1 MDDIPDAYEFKKL
14 YPKGRE
20 WVNVGNSAIIAPNGK
35 ILAGPL
41 EAEEGILYAE
51 IDLEEI
57 IKSKRMF
64 DVVGHYARTDVF
76 SFKVRSE
83 K

>member
-1 MDDIPDAYEFKKL
+1 MIFLCSCTSTTP
-14 YPKGRE
+14 
-20 WVNVGNSAIIAPNGK
+20 VGNSIDGK

-51 IDLEEI
+51 IDLQQI
-57 IKSKRMF
+57 ITAKRMF
-64 DVVGHYARTDVF
+64 DAAGHYSRPDVF
-76 SFKVRSE
+76 EFKVNRRG